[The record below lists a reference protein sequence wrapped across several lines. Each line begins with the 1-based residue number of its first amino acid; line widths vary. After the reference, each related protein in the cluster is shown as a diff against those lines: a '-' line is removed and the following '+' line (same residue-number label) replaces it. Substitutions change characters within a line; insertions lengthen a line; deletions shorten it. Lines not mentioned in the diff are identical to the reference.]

1 MVYESKSLLKGEI
14 KMETVVLNVQ
24 GMSCG
29 HCVKAVEGALGEL
42 QGINEVKVDLENAQV
57 TVAFDTAKVAIET
70 IKEAIEE
77 QGYDIN

>member
-1 MVYESKSLLKGEI
+1 
-14 KMETVVLNVQ
+14 MENVVLNVQ

-29 HCVKAVEGALGEL
+29 HCVKAVEGCVAEL